1 MEEIPMILQ
10 RRSVTRGLV
19 LAFFALALPSMAWA
33 QAPAGYPNKTI
44 RFVVPYAPGGLP
56 DTVARVIAQRLQEKI
71 GQSVVVENKPG
82 ANGAVAAAAMSQ
94 AAADGYTFLVTDGSM
109 FSINPKLYSEA
120 RLQPVPR
127 LRSGRAHRARAAVP
141 RGGAGLA
148 AGSLK
153 DFVAYAKANPGKV
166 NYGSSG
172 IGSTHHLTM
181 EAIKAE
187 YKLDIVHVPFK
198 GTGQS
203 VPALVGGQVDVLWSA
218 YPSLAGFVKDN
229 RVKLLATN
237 GAKRSAQAPDVPAG
251 RGDDHGFDFAPI
263 VGILAPAA
271 TPKGIVD
278 KIAAEVVAVT
288 KNPDAQKQLAG
299 SGIEAVGG
307 GSDEYAKA
315 IADENTRMAK
325 AIDAAGIK
333 PE

>member
-1 MEEIPMILQ
+1 MVLQ
-10 RRSVTRGLV
+10 RRVVVRGL
-19 LAFFALALPSMAWA
+19 AAALAALGLPSVALA
-33 QAPAGYPNKTI
+33 QAPAGYPNKSI

-71 GQSVVVENKPG
+71 GQSVVIENKPG
-82 ANGAVAAAAMSQ
+82 ANGAVAAAAISQ
-94 AAADGYTFLVTDGSM
+94 SAADGYTFLVTDGSM
-109 FSINPKLYSEA
+109 FSINPKIYAKLDYNPSKDFVPVALIA
-120 RLQPVPR
+120 RAPLF
-127 LRSGRAHRARAAVP
+127 LAAVP
-141 RGGAGLA
+141 GLPA
-148 AGSLK
+148 SSLK
-153 DFVAYAKANPGKV
+153 DFVTYAKANPGKI

-181 EAIKAE
+181 EAVKAE

-203 VPALVGGQVDVLWSA
+203 VPALVGGQVEVLWSA

-237 GAKRSAQAPDVPAG
+237 GAKRSAQAPDVPAVAESIA
-251 RGDDHGFDFAPI
+251 GFDFAPI

-271 TPKGIVD
+271 TPKGIVE

-288 KNPDAQKQLAG
+288 KNPDTQKQLAG

-307 GSDEYAKA
+307 GSDDYAKA
-315 IADENTRMAK
+315 IADENARMAK
-325 AIDAAGIK
+325 AIEAAGIK